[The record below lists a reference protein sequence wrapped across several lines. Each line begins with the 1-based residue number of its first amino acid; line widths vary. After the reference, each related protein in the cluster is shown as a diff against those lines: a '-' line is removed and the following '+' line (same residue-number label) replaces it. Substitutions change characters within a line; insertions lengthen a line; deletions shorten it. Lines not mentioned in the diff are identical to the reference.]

1 MIKAK
6 FNKSVLKLVDN
17 IKKEVDKQT
26 QEALNRVVNYATANT
41 QNSFDRFYDEVPA
54 DDPFVFV
61 KNTPMVQLNNHTWA
75 RTIKCTGNQVLFI
88 EFGAGKYYYTNV
100 EARMY
105 SKYLGYMKDRPSGIY
120 DIGGYM
126 GNNDFSSSI
135 SQQAIV
141 DFGRKRNIVSRGKD
155 DVWFYKSKTGRES
168 ENAHIVKYNRSGDPI
183 MITHGN
189 RPARALYRGVGLAI
203 RKLVGG
209 KLK

>member
-1 MIKAK
+1 MIKVK
-6 FNKSVLKLVDN
+6 FNKSVLKVVDN

-26 QEALNRVVNYATANT
+26 QEALNRVVNYATTNT

-100 EARMY
+100 ETRMY
-105 SKYLGYMKDRPSGIY
+105 SKYLGYMNDRPIGISN
-120 DIGGYM
+120 IGEYGY
-126 GNNDFSSSI
+126 GF
-135 SQQAIV
+135 
-141 DFGRKRNIVSRGKD
+141 GKD
-155 DVWFYKSKTGRES
+155 DVWFYKSQTGRES
-168 ENAHIVKYNRSGDPI
+168 ENAHLVKYNKSGKPI